1 MTPIRPETSSAVRVF
16 CGYTIRFLFSITTPH
31 GCRHHYIYGRHNPKY
46 NNATRFSAQLSF
58 VFRFSFF
65 SLFVLSYLSD
75 LTFLAALSVFQYLP
89 NLPNLPN
96 LSYLSVSARFVH
108 FVSPE
113 NFVRA
118 DSPLRR
124 IFSPKAK
131 REVLLFRNYTLWFE
145 TLQTYSVNF

>member
-75 LTFLAALSVFQYLP
+75 LTFLAALSVLPYLSYLP
-89 NLPNLPN
+89 NLP
-96 LSYLSVSARFVH
+96 YLSVSARFVH

-113 NFVRA
+113 NSVRTIA
-118 DSPLRR
+118 STR
-124 IFSPKAK
+124 FSTYSSQY
-131 REVLLFRNYTLWFE
+131 VF
-145 TLQTYSVNF
+145 QTYRSKP

>member
-75 LTFLAALSVFQYLP
+75 LTFLAALSVLPYLSYLP
-89 NLPNLPN
+89 NLP
-96 LSYLSVSARFVH
+96 YLSVSARFVH

-113 NFVRA
+113 NSVRA
-118 DSPLRR
+118 DFPFKR

-145 TLQTYSVNF
+145 TLQTDSVNF